1 MNKKNF
7 NKGVLLTS
15 FGSFWWGFFGV
26 IYFKYISFAG
36 HVEVLIHRSV
46 WTAFVLLI
54 TTFMFSKWSIFKK
67 ILKDKKKLFILFISG
82 FLIFINNTVAK
93 KFKNYLE
100 KYAVFFKTK
109 IEFIDNAI
117 NDIEIIPLSDWKLDC
132 IEKGFVEINE
142 SISEA
147 FTPHE
152 LNYQNLGLISFEK
165 GCFTGQEVIA
175 RMHYRGKL
183 KFSLAKFS
191 VNDENFLKEQDYVFD
206 KDGKKLGQVVSEER
220 NKGLIT
226 FKDKSVV
233 KKELFEIFN
242 LRFLF
247 FINFFIQ

>member
-1 MNKKNF
+1 MNISSSDSIIQISGVDSAEFLQGQITNDINF
-7 NKGVLLTS
+7 ASENKML
-15 FGSFWWGFFGV
+15 
-26 IYFKYISFAG
+26 ISAICNVKGRIVAVF
-36 HVEVLIHRSV
+36 
-46 WTAFVLLI
+46 
-54 TTFMFSKWSIFKK
+54 K
-67 ILKDKKKLFILFISG
+67 ILKTSSG
-82 FLIFINNTVAK
+82 FLIFINNSVAK
-93 KFKNYLE
+93 KFKSHLE

-117 NDIEIIPLSDWKLDC
+117 NGIEIIPLSDWKLDC

-233 KKELFEIFN
+233 KKELFDKN
-242 LRFLF
+242 LKRIKFLN
-247 FINFFIQ
+247 IESI

>member
-1 MNKKNF
+1 MNISSSDSIIQISGVDSAEFLQGQITNDINF
-7 NKGVLLTS
+7 ASESKMSISAICNVKGRIIAV
-15 FGSFWWGFFGV
+15 F
-26 IYFKYISFAG
+26 
-36 HVEVLIHRSV
+36 
-46 WTAFVLLI
+46 
-54 TTFMFSKWSIFKK
+54 K
-67 ILKDKKKLFILFISG
+67 ILKTDSG

-93 KFKNYLE
+93 KFKNHLE

-117 NDIEIIPLSDWKLDC
+117 NGIEIIPSSDWKLDC

-226 FKDKSVV
+226 FKDKSAV
-233 KKELFEIFN
+233 KKELFDKN
-242 LRFLF
+242 LKRIKFLN
-247 FINFFIQ
+247 IESI